1 LHANSPVLRPTV
13 QPAGAKERIIDAAYE
28 LFSRQGTRS
37 VGVDAIIERSGV
49 AKMTLYR
56 HFRSKQDLVI
66 AFLQRREQL
75 WTKEWLEPQVRAHAD
90 DAKGRLIAIFDLFD
104 EWFQQPEFEGC
115 PFINVLL
122 EYEPGNKIRVAAAEH
137 LAQIR
142 AFLMGQAIEAGMI
155 DARAFVD
162 VWHMLMKGAIIAAS
176 GGNRDAAKEARRAAK
191 LLLEGWPAA

>member
-1 LHANSPVLRPTV
+1 MHANSPVAKPTV
-13 QPAGAKERIIDAAYE
+13 QSTGAKERIVEAAYE

-66 AFLQRREQL
+66 AFLQRREER
-75 WTKEWLEPQVRAHAD
+75 WTKDWLEREVRAQAAD
-90 DAKGRLIAIFDLFD
+90 PKGRLLAIFDLFD
-104 EWFQQPEFEGC
+104 GWFQQPDFEGC

-122 EYEPGNKIRVAAAEH
+122 EYEQGNKIRVAAAEH

-142 AFLMGQAIEAGMI
+142 AFLMGLAIEAGMI
-155 DARAFVD
+155 DAKAFVD
-162 VWHMLMKGAIIAAS
+162 VWHMLMKGSVIAA
-176 GGNRDAAKEARRAAK
+176 GAGNRDAAKEARRAATM
-191 LLLEGWPAA
+191 LLEAWPAA

>member
-1 LHANSPVLRPTV
+1 MHANSPVAKPTV
-13 QPAGAKERIIDAAYE
+13 QSTGAKERIVEAAYE

-66 AFLQRREQL
+66 AFLQRREER
-75 WTKEWLEPQVRAHAD
+75 WTKEWLEREVRARAAD
-90 DAKGRLIAIFDLFD
+90 PKGRLLVIFDLFD
-104 EWFQQPEFEGC
+104 EWFQAPDFEGC

-122 EYEPGNKIRVAAAEH
+122 EYEPGNKIRVAAGEH

-142 AFLMGQAIEAGMI
+142 AFLMALAIEAGMI
-155 DARAFVD
+155 DAKAFVD
-162 VWHMLMKGAIIAAS
+162 VWHMLMKGSVIAA
-176 GGNRDAAKEARRAAK
+176 GAGNRDAAKEARRAATM
-191 LLLEGWPAA
+191 LLEAWPAA

>member
-1 LHANSPVLRPTV
+1 MHANSPVLKATV
-13 QPAGAKERIIDAAYE
+13 QPTGAKERIIDAAYE

-75 WTKEWLEPQVRAHAD
+75 WTKDWLEPQVRARAGD
-90 DAKGRLIAIFDLFD
+90 PKGRLLAIFDLFD
-104 EWFQQPEFEGC
+104 EWFQEPDFEGC

-122 EYEPGNKIRVAAAEH
+122 EYELGNKIRVAAGEH

-142 AFLMGQAIEAGMI
+142 AFLMGLAIEAGMI

-162 VWHMLMKGAIIAAS
+162 AWHMLMKGSIIAAA

-191 LLLEGWPAA
+191 LLLENWPAA

>member
-1 LHANSPVLRPTV
+1 MHANVPVARPTA
-13 QPAGAKERIIDAAYE
+13 QPTGAKERIIEAAYE

-66 AFLQRREQL
+66 AFLQRRGER
-75 WTKEWLEPQVRAHAD
+75 WTKDWLEHEIRARAQD
-90 DAKGRLIAIFDLFD
+90 PKGRLLAIFDLFD
-104 EWFQQPEFEGC
+104 EWFQTPDFEGC

-122 EYEPGNKIRVAAAEH
+122 EYEVGNKIRVAAAEH

-142 AFLMGQAIEAGMI
+142 AILMGLAIEAGMI
-155 DARAFVD
+155 DAKAFVD
-162 VWHMLMKGAIIAAS
+162 VWHMLMKGSIIAAS
-176 GGNRDAAKEARRAAK
+176 GGNRAAAKEARRAAGM
-191 LLLEGWPAA
+191 LLESWPAA

>member
-1 LHANSPVLRPTV
+1 MHANSPVVRSTA
-13 QPAGAKERIIDAAYE
+13 QSAGAKERIIDAAYE

-75 WTKEWLEPQVRAHAD
+75 WTKDWLEREVRARAAD
-90 DAKGRLIAIFDLFD
+90 PKGRLLVIFDLFH
-104 EWFQQPEFEGC
+104 EWFQTPDFEGC

-122 EYEPGNKIRVAAAEH
+122 EYEPGSKIRNAAAEH
-137 LAQIR
+137 LAHIR
-142 AFLMGQAIEAGMI
+142 AFLMGLAIEAGMI
-155 DARAFVD
+155 DAKAFVD

-176 GGNRDAAKEARRAAK
+176 GGNRGAAAEARRAAVVV
-191 LLLEGWPAA
+191 LERWPAA

>member
-1 LHANSPVLRPTV
+1 MHANSPVAKPTV
-13 QPAGAKERIIDAAYE
+13 QSTGAKERIVEAAYE

-66 AFLQRREQL
+66 AFLQRREER
-75 WTKEWLEPQVRAHAD
+75 WTKEWLEREVRARAAD
-90 DAKGRLIAIFDLFD
+90 PKGRLLVIFDLFD
-104 EWFQQPEFEGC
+104 EWFQAPDFEGC

-122 EYEPGNKIRVAAAEH
+122 EYEQGNKIRVAAGEH

-142 AFLMGQAIEAGMI
+142 AFLMGLAIEAGMI
-155 DARAFVD
+155 DAKAFVD
-162 VWHMLMKGAIIAAS
+162 VWHMLMKGSVIAA
-176 GGNRDAAKEARRAAK
+176 GAGNRDAAKEARRAATM
-191 LLLEGWPAA
+191 LLEAWPAA

>member
-1 LHANSPVLRPTV
+1 LHANSPVARPTV

-66 AFLQRREQL
+66 AFLQRREER
-75 WTKEWLEPQVRAHAD
+75 WTKDWLEREVRARAAD
-90 DAKGRLIAIFDLFD
+90 PKGRLLAVFDLFD
-104 EWFQQPEFEGC
+104 GWFQQPDFEGC

-122 EYEPGNKIRVAAAEH
+122 EYELGNKIRVAASEH

-142 AFLMGQAIEAGMI
+142 AFLMGLAIEAGMI
-155 DARAFVD
+155 DAKAFVD
-162 VWHMLMKGAIIAAS
+162 VWHMLMKGSVIAAG
-176 GGNRDAAKEARRAAK
+176 GGNRDAAKEARRAATT
-191 LLLEGWPAA
+191 LLESWPAA